1 MSDSDK
7 TTGMKSAYELALER
21 LDDQGIERPKEGGL
35 DPEIQRQIADI
46 RQRSEADLAKLE
58 ILLQDRLKASPD
70 PADQLRARE
79 EYATDR
85 RRLEDQRDR
94 KIEKLRSGG

>member
-35 DPEIQRQIADI
+35 DPEIQRQIADT

-58 ILLQDRLKASPD
+58 ILLHDRLKASPD
-70 PADQLRARE
+70 PADQATARD
-79 EYATDR
+79 EYASDR
-85 RRLEDQRDR
+85 RRLEERRDR
-94 KIEKLRSGG
+94 EIEKLRSGA